1 MLTQFFGGNR
11 KKYEEALEKQGITDE
26 QVRDELR
33 ATLVS
38 EKIFEKVGDS
48 AKVTEAE
55 VKAYYNAHPELY
67 TQQPSRRVRHILV
80 KSKALA
86 DDIHGQ
92 LTGGGDFAALAKKHS
107 IDSSKDV
114 GGTLTIR
121 KGETVPQ
128 FEKTAL
134 ALKVNEISQ
143 PVKTRFGWHVIEA
156 LGPLSS
162 AKPTPLASV
171 RQTIRDTLARPEA
184 LRRRDEVARGSQAG
198 VRGQDRVRVRLRA
211 RGHVARRG
219 YDRDRL
225 SLEQALGE
233 LQELTAQLRRECPW
247 DADQTARTIVP
258 HTVEEA
264 YEVADA
270 AMADDDAK
278 LVDELGDLLY
288 QTFFLSLLL
297 SERGAG
303 DLETVARGVHDKLV
317 RRHPHVFENADSPGS
332 PEAVKHRW
340 EELKTEQ
347 EGREGV
353 FHDLPEPLPALLY
366 ARKVQRR
373 AASTGFAS
381 PDVDARLAGL
391 RRTAR
396 RASRGAA
403 ANGDAASGDGA
414 GREAPWR
421 RSATCCSASSPSR
434 PR

>member
-114 GGTLTIR
+114 GGALTIR

-143 PVKTRFGWHVIEA
+143 PVKTRFGWHVIQA

-162 AKPTPLASV
+162 ARPTPLASV
-171 RQTIRDTLARPEA
+171 RQTIRDTL
-184 LRRRDEVARGSQAG
+184 V
-198 VRGQDRVRVRLRA
+198 GQKRSDAVTKW
-211 RGHVARRG
+211 
-219 YDRDRL
+219 
-225 SLEQALGE
+225 LEDLK
-233 LQELTAQLRRECPW
+233 QEY
-247 DADQTARTIVP
+247 ADKI
-258 HTVEEA
+258 E
-264 YEVADA
+264 
-270 AMADDDAK
+270 
-278 LVDELGDLLY
+278 
-288 QTFFLSLLL
+288 
-297 SERGAG
+297 
-303 DLETVARGVHDKLV
+303 
-317 RRHPHVFENADSPGS
+317 
-332 PEAVKHRW
+332 
-340 EELKTEQ
+340 
-347 EGREGV
+347 
-353 FHDLPEPLPALLY
+353 Y
-366 ARKVQRR
+366 A
-373 AASTGFAS
+373 SGFAPAATS
-381 PDVDARLAGL
+381 PAAG
-391 RRTAR
+391 TTET
-396 RASRGAA
+396 G
-403 ANGDAASGDGA
+403 
-414 GREAPWR
+414 
-421 RSATCCSASSPSR
+421 
-434 PR
+434 